1 MGKTKT
7 AFVGGLTEEKLSSE
21 DKYKQK
27 QAKKKAEAVVAEK
40 RGKEKVESFDSAQD
54 RQVEKIKKEDKEE
67 KVELVDKVDKVEL
80 EESSGDVPSDSKAME
95 GKQDKSSGEETT
107 APTQDSSE
115 AKEKKIHVRGKNY
128 KNAKAKTD
136 VVKLYKLSEAIKI
149 LKSLSYAKF
158 DETYELHMVVKKQGL
173 NVGVSLPHSFGKS
186 KKIEVAS
193 DETIKKLQT
202 GKVDFDVLLATPEM
216 MPKLVMFAKILGPR
230 GLMPNP
236 KNGTLI
242 KTEKEASK
250 FSTDQKT
257 IKTEKERPVI
267 HTAVAKMS
275 MKETE
280 VEENIQAVIDAI
292 NKTLIVKCYI
302 KSTMSPSLKLQ
313 V

>member
-7 AFVGGLTEEKLSSE
+7 AFVGGVTEEKVSSE
-21 DKYKQK
+21 EKYKQK
-27 QAKKKAEAVVAEK
+27 LAKKKAEEFTGAEGVVEK
-40 RGKEKVESFDSAQD
+40 RAEGKVKKVESFDSAQD
-54 RQVEKIKKEDKEE
+54 E
-67 KVELVDKVDKVEL
+67 KVELEDKVE
-80 EESSGDVPSDSKAME
+80 SFDSA
-95 GKQDKSSGEETT
+95 QDKSSGEETLT
-107 APTQDSSE
+107 SVQDSDE

-136 VVKLYKLSEAIKI
+136 IAKLYKLPEAIKI

-173 NVGVSLPHSFGKS
+173 NVSVSLPHPFGKS
-186 KKIEVAS
+186 KKIEVAN

-216 MPKLVMFAKILGPR
+216 MPKLVMFAKLLGPR

-242 KTEKEASK
+242 KSEKEASK
-250 FSTDQKT
+250 FSVDQKT

-267 HTAVAKMS
+267 HTAAAKMS
-275 MKETE
+275 MKETD

-292 NKTLIVKCYI
+292 NRTMIVKCYI

>member
-54 RQVEKIKKEDKEE
+54 K
-67 KVELVDKVDKVEL
+67 
-80 EESSGDVPSDSKAME
+80 SSGDAPSDAKAVEGKQEKSFGDAPSDAKAME
-95 GKQDKSSGEETT
+95 GKQEKSSGEETS

>member
-7 AFVGGLTEEKLSSE
+7 AFVGGVTEEKVSSE

-40 RGKEKVESFDSAQD
+40 KEKEKVESFDSAQD
-54 RQVEKIKKEDKEE
+54 G
-67 KVELVDKVDKVEL
+67 KVEL
-80 EESSGDVPSDSKAME
+80 EDKVESFDSA
-95 GKQDKSSGEETT
+95 QDKSSSEETP
-107 APTQDSSE
+107 APIQDSVEANPVSAQGSNE

-136 VVKLYKLSEAIKI
+136 IAKLYKLPEAIKV

-173 NVGVSLPHSFGKS
+173 NVSVSLPHSFGKS
-186 KKIEVAS
+186 KKIEVAN

-216 MPKLVMFAKILGPR
+216 MPKLVMFAKLLGPR

-242 KTEKEASK
+242 KSEKEASK
-250 FSTDQKT
+250 FSVDQKT

-275 MKETE
+275 MKETD

-292 NKTLIVKCYI
+292 SKTLIVKCYI